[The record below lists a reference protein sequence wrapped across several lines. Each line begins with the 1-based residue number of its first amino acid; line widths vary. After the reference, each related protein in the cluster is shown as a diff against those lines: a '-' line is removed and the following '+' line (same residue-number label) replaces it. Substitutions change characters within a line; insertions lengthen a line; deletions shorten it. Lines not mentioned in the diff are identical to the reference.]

1 MSLRMRVAELS
12 SSEKEGEGE
21 QSERDS
27 LASNFSHSSG
37 GSGTAAGLGGEENR
51 APAKRSTES
60 VSEDEFILLRRKLVD
75 RVGVLLL
82 HEWLPKDCRRE
93 ATFERPS
100 DSLELWVEPNEQWE
114 AGDERGGVRRFSAAP
129 GIFYVVS

>member
-1 MSLRMRVAELS
+1 M
-12 SSEKEGEGE
+12 
-21 QSERDS
+21 
-27 LASNFSHSSG
+27 
-37 GSGTAAGLGGEENR
+37 
-51 APAKRSTES
+51 
-60 VSEDEFILLRRKLVD
+60 SEDEFILLRRKLVD

-129 GIFYVVS
+129 GILKFISNLLIWRNGFTIALWRNANNQFGKVRFVEFSQTNKKYRLQKGYAFYLLLRFLVVGC

>member
-37 GSGTAAGLGGEENR
+37 GSGTAAGLGGEEN
-51 APAKRSTES
+51 
-60 VSEDEFILLRRKLVD
+60 L
-75 RVGVLLL
+75 
-82 HEWLPKDCRRE
+82 
-93 ATFERPS
+93 
-100 DSLELWVEPNEQWE
+100 NEC
-114 AGDERGGVRRFSAAP
+114 V
-129 GIFYVVS
+129 